1 MNITVIARPE
11 GSKQSRFSSLDCF
24 VASLLAMTERLGG
37 FRVIPLYILG
47 VRLRQCKEVRQEII
61 TGLGRADTQRGLRE
75 GFLEVVG
82 ERTKTK
88 DPSPLQVKEVV
99 VGTHRYILCYNP
111 EQARKDA
118 FDRTQIVEKLQSQLT
133 LTKP

>member
-1 MNITVIARPE
+1 MSELEQR
-11 GSKQSRFSSLDCF
+11 QWQ
-24 VASLLAMTERLGG
+24 
-37 FRVIPLYILG
+37 YILG

-75 GFLEVVG
+75 GFLEVVS

-99 VGTHRYILCYNP
+99 VGTHCYILCYNP
-111 EQARKDA
+111 EQARGDLKA
-118 FDRTQIVEKLQSQLT
+118 LQRMRIQENQ
-133 LTKP
+133 KVF